1 MIKKNFIIILLLIFV
16 IISFMESY
24 DVRGVEELAYVIA
37 IGIDKA
43 ETPDNIVLT
52 VQIATTGSQET
63 GGTSSLETKLLS
75 VETTS
80 VGIGFSILNNLSTNE
95 LNLSHCS
102 AIIFSEEL
110 AREGI
115 NPHINNL
122 ANNIEIRPTA
132 NIIISNNKAQDFLI
146 ASSAA
151 KDISAKYYN
160 SLLESS
166 ETTSYVSMA
175 SLSNFYA
182 ALHDDVRQP
191 IAVYGYSDGSDI
203 ENLGISV
210 FENDKFIGKLSGV
223 ETIMHNI
230 FTNKLDSSTIS
241 LTSPIDNKSILD
253 IKISLDKNTQISV
266 NYDETTPTPTPTLNC
281 DIYLE
286 GKILSAARNYS
297 FTNSEEVALLEEAI
311 NKKIMQEATN
321 YLNKISHEYN
331 SDIVG
336 FYGFLK
342 RNYLTYEE
350 LNNINWYEAF
360 KNSTFNIRPNI
371 RLTSNY
377 LFPRV

>member
-166 ETTSYVSMA
+166 ETTSYVSMS

-210 FENDKFIGKLSGV
+210 FENDKFIGRLSGV

-266 NYDETTPTPTPTLNC
+266 NYDETTPTLNC

>member
-166 ETTSYVSMA
+166 ETTSYVSMS